1 MFSSNDCTGGELN
14 DGKPIH
20 SGKSPYP
27 GYNPE
32 NAFDDDLD
40 TFWEGHPD
48 SSGLLWLGMEYDKE
62 TTIRCVRYY
71 EMSGYGSTQVSL
83 QVFDTS
89 QGQWVS
95 TLTEKVGQLP
105 GGWKMTN

>member
-1 MFSSNDCTGGELN
+1 LYRWELN

-20 SGKSPYP
+20 SGQFPYP

-95 TLTEKVGQLP
+95 NLTEKVGQLP
-105 GGWKMTN
+105 GGWKMIN